1 MFDLLSPVNPRL
13 RIKEINHYKVRTQQI
28 DPQVSSSGRI
38 LYLHGGAYVL
48 GMTNNHINL
57 CGTIAERSQMAVFL
71 PHYHLAPEHPYPCAL
86 EDVFSVYCSMTSTIE
101 AESPVFIGGDSAG
114 GGLAL
119 ALLQKIIENGEVIPN
134 GIFLFSPWTDL
145 TLSGNSVI
153 ENSAVDPVLT
163 ESGLNADARA
173 YAGDYPLDEPY
184 ISPLFCDL
192 KNFPP
197 LLIQAGSEEI
207 LLDDSRSLAIRAE
220 AQGGNVSLSVWED
233 MFHVFQVFPM
243 LAESEQAI
251 DEVVDFIEKYS

>member
-1 MFDLLSPVNPRL
+1 MYDVLSYVNPRL
-13 RIKEINHYKVRTQQI
+13 RIKEINHTKVRTQQI
-28 DPQVSSSGRI
+28 NPQVSSGGAI

-57 CGTIAERSQMAVFL
+57 CGTIAERSQMAVLL
-71 PHYHLAPEHPYPCAL
+71 PHYRLAPEHPFPGAL
-86 EDVFSVYCSMTSTIE
+86 EDVFSVYCSMTSTME

-119 ALLQKIIENGEVIPN
+119 ALFQKIREKGETIPD

-145 TLSGNSVI
+145 TLSGNSII
-153 ENSAVDPVLT
+153 ENAAVDPVLT
-163 ESGLNADARA
+163 ESGLKADARA
-173 YAGDYPLDEPY
+173 YAGDYPLEEPH

-243 LAESEQAI
+243 LAESKQAI
-251 DEVVDFIEKYS
+251 DEVVEFIEKYS